1 MKKKYFLSL
10 PTFVMVAMLSVSF
23 ISCGSNDDELP
34 SLADIDDVCT
44 AMDDLNLMKWCY
56 ENYDVNGDNK
66 VSRTEAAAVRDFTP
80 DEKIELK
87 SVKGLEYFTGVEVL
101 KLKGTF
107 TEIVLQHMPKLSNLY
122 MESYVK
128 TIDLRNNRFLKK
140 ITIVDKN
147 RVDKVKKEKDYSWKE
162 EDIIVIL
169 GDLGKLDKPEIHLI
183 GVIKME
189 EIDLTNDGLNLNSL
203 SVLIVKNLKMSSQD
217 VEEYY
222 SCGLGD
228 NAIIENNTYHY
239 YIHYPTNFTIFW
251 QTINN
256 SIPKVNTNIT
266 SLKGTW
272 IGDMNIFYTMGGKE
286 YDSSNTEITFLTAP
300 SPFSS
305 GTGYWVDYFESAPI
319 PYIAYHI
326 YWTVKKND
334 IRISFQEES
343 VELELRNFK
352 VDNGRFTGTFYY
364 VKEGGDFSLSSI
376 SRPSNYWDD
385 FQWGWEAYSS
395 YSKGKTKQNI
405 KDSSLMKFAGSR

>member
-1 MKKKYFLSL
+1 MKKKNFKFIVLYFI
-10 PTFVMVAMLSVSF
+10 MVVMLSVSF

-107 TEIVLQHMPKLSNLY
+107 TEIVLQHMPKLVNLY

-128 TIDLRNNRFLKK
+128 TIDLRNNHFFKK
-140 ITIVDKN
+140 ITIVDKK
-147 RVDKVKKEKDYSWKE
+147 RVDKKNDYSWKE
-162 EDIIVIL
+162 EEIIEIL
-169 GDLGKLDKPEIHLI
+169 GDFGKLDKLEIHLTGI
-183 GVIKME
+183 IKME
-189 EIDLTNDGLNLNSL
+189 EIDLTNEGLYLNSS
-203 SVLIVKNLKMSSQD
+203 SVLIVKNLIMSSQD

-222 SCGLGD
+222 SCGLGND
-228 NAIIENNTYHY
+228 IIIENNTYHY
-239 YIHYPTNFTIFW
+239 YIHYPINYTIFW

-286 YDSSNTEITFLTAP
+286 YDSSNTEITFLTVP
-300 SPFSS
+300 SPFSY

-334 IRISFQEES
+334 IRISFQEEF

-352 VDNGRFTGTFYY
+352 VDNGRFIGTFYY
-364 VKEGGDFSLSSI
+364 FEEGGDFTLSSI

-385 FQWGWEAYSS
+385 FRWGWEAYSS
-395 YSKGKTKQNI
+395 NSKGKTKQKI
-405 KDSSLMKFAGSR
+405 KVSNLMKFAGTR